1 VSGRTA
7 RSKSTTALSSPK
19 HTNQH
24 HTMWDFFADN
34 WAELAL
40 ALIGLMGTITALTST
55 TKDDT
60 VVDILRRI
68 LMAVVVGKTPTP
80 KP

>member
-1 VSGRTA
+1 
-7 RSKSTTALSSPK
+7 
-19 HTNQH
+19 
-24 HTMWDFFADN
+24 MWDFFADN

-40 ALIGLMGTITALTST
+40 ALIGLMGTISALTST

-60 VVDILRRI
+60 VVDILKKI